1 MRINFSNLVGSIL
14 LCSAIAASQAAY
26 AAIATNGLNLGQA
39 QATTSTDRF
48 IIKLR
53 EPSTRDIERR
63 IQDIGR
69 TSMGGVT
76 YLRRMSGNSDVV
88 KVPRKLQ
95 KVEAEEIARRLR
107 AHPGVASAEPD
118 YLMVHHVLPNDPM
131 FAQQW
136 HYYEPAGGINLPA
149 AWDTSTGSSNIVV
162 AVLDTGTRPH
172 ADLAGRLLAGYD
184 FIKDLPTSNDGDA
197 RDANSGDPG
206 DYGCNGSNSSWHGT
220 HVAGTIGAA
229 SNNSSGLSGIN
240 WVSKILPIRV
250 LGVCGG
256 YTSDIVDGL
265 RWAAGISVPN
275 VPLNPT
281 PARVANL
288 SLGGDNGGCSTSF
301 QNAVNDVTA
310 RGMAVVVSAGNSAID
325 AATFEPA
332 SCAGVITVAATGR
345 NGNRASYTNTGSKVA
360 IAAPGGS
367 GSNGILSTLN
377 AGLTA
382 PGADSYAYYQGTSMA
397 APHVAGTVS
406 LMLSKNPALTPAQV
420 LQILK
425 STARQFPTGTGLDC
439 SATSCGAGIVDAAA
453 AVVAAANF
461 GLPPPPPPPPVTQVN
476 LALPANGGLATASS
490 TYTSAYPSA
499 GVNNGNRKGSDWG
512 NGGGWNDASGS
523 TFPDWVQID
532 FNGTKT
538 IGEIDVF
545 TVQDNYANPQ
555 EPTET
560 QVFTQYGITD
570 FEVQYWDGVNWTTV
584 PGGSVSGNNKVWRK
598 FSFSAVSTSRIRVLI
613 TNALAGFSR
622 ITEIEAY
629 SSTSAPP
636 PVPPSTVNL
645 ASQAAGA
652 VASATS
658 SHSSSFPA
666 AGANNGERRG
676 LDWGAGGGWNDATAG
691 QYADALQV
699 AFNGAKTIS
708 EIDVF
713 TVQDAYDAPSVPT
726 QTMTFSLYGI
736 TDFDV
741 QYWNGAAW
749 ITVPGGAVNG
759 NNLVWRKFT
768 FAPVV
773 TDRIR
778 VNVRNALASFSR
790 IVEVE
795 AY

>member
-1 MRINFSNLVGSIL
+1 MRINFSKLVGSIL
-14 LCSAIAASQAAY
+14 LCAAMAAASQATY
-26 AAIATNGLNLGQA
+26 AALATNGLNLAQA
-39 QATTSTDRF
+39 QTASSTDRF

-53 EPSTRDIERR
+53 DPSTRDIERR

-95 KVEAEEIARRLR
+95 KVEAEEMARRLR
-107 AHPGVASAEPD
+107 VHPGVASAEPD

-136 HYYEPAGGINLPA
+136 HYYEPAGGINLPS
-149 AWDTSTGSSNIVV
+149 AWDNTTGSSNIIV

-172 ADLAGRLLAGYD
+172 VDLSGRLLAGYD
-184 FIKDLPTSNDGDA
+184 FIKDLPTTNDGDG
-197 RDANSGDPG
+197 RDPDSSDPG

-240 WVSKILPIRV
+240 WLSKILPIRV

-265 RWAAGISVPN
+265 RWAAGIAVPN

-288 SLGGDNGGCSTSF
+288 SLGGNNGGCSTSF

-310 RGMAVVVSAGNSAID
+310 RGMAVVVSAGNSAAD

-345 NGNRASYTNTGSKVA
+345 SGNRASYTNIGSKVA

-367 GSNGILSTLN
+367 GSNGVLSTLN
-377 AGLTA
+377 AGLTV

-406 LMLSKNPALTPAQV
+406 LMLSKNPALTTAQV

-439 SATSCGAGIVDAAA
+439 NTTTCGAGIVDAAA

-461 GLPPPPPPPPVTQVN
+461 GLPPPPPPTGMVN
-476 LALPANGGLATASS
+476 LALPANGGIASASS
-490 TYTSAYPSA
+490 TYSSAFPTA
-499 GVNNGNRKGSDWG
+499 AVNNGNRKGNDWG
-512 NGGGWNDASGS
+512 NGGGWNDAVAN
-523 TFPDWVQID
+523 TFPDWVQVD

-560 QVFTQYGITD
+560 QVFALYGITD

-598 FSFSAVSTSRIRVLI
+598 FSFSPVSTPRIRVLV
-613 TNALAGFSR
+613 TNALAGYSR

-629 SSTSAPP
+629 PSTSAPP
-636 PVPPSTVNL
+636 PVPPPTVNV

-652 VASATS
+652 VATATS
-658 SHSSSFPA
+658 SYSTNFPA
-666 AGANNGERRG
+666 AGANNADRRG
-676 LDWGAGGGWNDATAG
+676 LNWGAGGGWNDATAG

-713 TVQDAYDAPSVPT
+713 TLQDAYNAPSDPT
-726 QTMTFSLYGI
+726 PTMTFSLYGI

-749 ITVPGGAVNG
+749 TTVPGGAVSG

-773 TDRIR
+773 TDSIR
-778 VNVRNALASFSR
+778 VNVRNSLNSYSR
-790 IVEVE
+790 IVELE